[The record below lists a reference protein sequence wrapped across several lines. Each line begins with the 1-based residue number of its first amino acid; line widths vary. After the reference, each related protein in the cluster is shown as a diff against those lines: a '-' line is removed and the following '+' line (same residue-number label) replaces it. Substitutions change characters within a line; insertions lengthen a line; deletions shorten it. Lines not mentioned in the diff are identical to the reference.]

1 MSDEI
6 VRVNLHCHSA
16 FSDGTLTPE
25 ELARLLAADGVAYA
39 SLTDH
44 DTCEGSRRFRQELA
58 RLGIGCIDGVE
69 ITAATARGE
78 VHLLAYG
85 IDGGSP
91 ALRDALAGE
100 RRRNDPGMQGL
111 LDSMKRIRGRSR
123 APQADALSAAQA
135 IQLAHAAGGA
145 VYLAHPLSYGLDTAG
160 LTAVLDALAA
170 DGLDGI
176 EALYSPYADEQRRML
191 EGLARERGLA
201 VCGGSDF
208 HEAGVPGH
216 STGVSLSGAQWRA
229 FRDLLLRAPKRG
241 SSPGPAPSRESRR
254 RGKPGG
260 FAARIVLPTFFAI
273 ALFVVSIFA
282 IIIPRFE
289 GILLERKKEL
299 IRELTN
305 SAVSILAEYAAD
317 EKAGRTSLE
326 QAERDAALRIRDI
339 RYGKESKDYFWI
351 TDMHP
356 TMIMHP
362 YRTDLVGT
370 DVSGYADA
378 NGVRVF
384 VEFVNAVR
392 EKSEGY
398 VEYLWQWKDDSH
410 RIVPKLSFVKR
421 FPEWNWVV
429 GTGIYLDDVRAEID
443 GMARRLIILS
453 IGIVVL
459 LSLLLAFVAQQSLA
473 IEHGRGAA
481 EAALRES
488 HEKYRALVDASTEGM
503 VTVVGGVCTYAN
515 ATFLEMVG
523 YTEAELPLLGIAEL
537 VQSVEGQDDG
547 ARGLLAA
554 LDSAPAVGSAISPPP
569 CECVLRTRGGALID
583 ALLTASR
590 FALAGRDGWILAVRD
605 LGALRRSEAGIAQG
619 GGLARERRPYAALAE
634 ASAMGMFR
642 ASWGRRAYLLEAN
655 PSARRIFGIR
665 ADADIT
671 QVNLFSLLGDPA
683 EAERL
688 HGELSARGSISD
700 REVLLARPDGESL
713 TVSLSAAVAK
723 AEPGAA
729 RLEGIA
735 VDVTER
741 LAAERRSQE
750 LLAEMEA
757 SSLYLSEPA
766 AKLVRAAGTIGMNSP
781 IRAAAARM
789 SRDSRDALLVTGP
802 SGEILGIV
810 TDHDVRERLVAKGR
824 DSAAPVREIMSS
836 PLLSIPESAL
846 LFEALL
852 LMREKDIGHLAV
864 RGPSGSIT
872 GILRGKDLLQLHRQS
887 LAVMRKEIEEASSA
901 EDVGECRR
909 RLPELVRSLIAGGAR
924 PGSVARIL
932 ASVSDMVVER
942 LVALAVAEMGAPP
955 AGFTFL
961 ALGSGGREEQT
972 LGSDQDNAIVHE
984 GRPGEPYFLA
994 LGEKVCSWLAGMGV
1008 PYCPGGIMA
1017 KNTAWCAP
1025 LAKWE
1030 NYFAQWIR
1038 LPDAQELLDFNIF
1051 FDFRCVAG
1059 DRELAGRLRRSVSAL
1074 LPENPPFFLHLAQ
1087 DCLRRR
1093 LPPLF
1098 TAGMLRELLRAEPT
1112 EIDLKEAMAPVVR
1125 FARLYALR
1133 QGIEATNTAAR
1144 LAALRD
1150 AGALSVQLHEQIT
1163 RTYTFLGELRL
1174 RCQEEKLRATGAPSD
1189 VLDTRGLA
1197 PGDMAMLRH
1206 AAAQVSLLQKRI
1218 SFDFLGSAL

>member
-16 FSDGTLTPE
+16 LSDGALMPE

-69 ITAATARGE
+69 ITAAAARTE

-85 IDGGSP
+85 IDGETP

-111 LDSMKRIRGRSR
+111 VDSMKRIRGRSR
-123 APQADALSAAQA
+123 APQPDALSAAEA
-135 IQLAHAAGGA
+135 IRLAHAAGGA
-145 VYLAHPLSYGLDTAG
+145 VFLAHPLSYGFDRAG
-160 LTAVLDALAA
+160 LSAVLDALAA

-176 EALYSPYADEQRRML
+176 EALYGPYTDEQRRML

-208 HEAGVPGH
+208 HEAGMPGH
-216 STGVSLSGAQWRA
+216 STVVSLSGAQWRT
-229 FRDLLLRAPKRG
+229 FRDLLLQAPRQG
-241 SSPGPAPSRESRR
+241 SSPAPAPSRQSH
-254 RGKPGG
+254 RGTGLGG
-260 FAARIVLPTFFAI
+260 FPVRIVLPTLLAI
-273 ALFVVSIFA
+273 ALFSVSIFA
-282 IIIPRFE
+282 VIIPRFE

-305 SAVSILAEYAAD
+305 SAVSILAEFAAD
-317 EKAGRTSLE
+317 EKAGRATRG
-326 QAERDAALRIRDI
+326 QAQSDAAARIRDI
-339 RYGKESKDYFWI
+339 RYGKEGKDYFWI
-351 TDMHP
+351 TDLHP

-362 YRTDLVGT
+362 YRADLVGA

-384 VEFVNAVR
+384 VEFMNAVR

-421 FPEWNWVV
+421 FPAWDWVV

-443 GMARRLIILS
+443 RMARRLIILS

-473 IEHGRGAA
+473 IERGRSAA
-481 EAALRES
+481 EAALRDS
-488 HEKYRALVDASTEGM
+488 HENYRALVEASTEGM
-503 VTVVGGVCTYAN
+503 VMVVGGICTYAN
-515 ATFLEMVG
+515 ATFREMVG
-523 YTEAELPLLGIAEL
+523 YSETELPLLRIEEL
-537 VQSVEGQDDG
+537 VQPDEDGDG
-547 ARGLLAA
+547 AGLL
-554 LDSAPAVGSAISPPP
+554 DAPPGEASGAGIPP
-569 CECVLRTRGGALID
+569 CECMLRTRGGALID

-590 FALAGRDGWILAVRD
+590 FALAGRDGWILAVRN
-605 LGALRRSEAGIAQG
+605 LGARRRSEAGLAQG
-619 GGLARERRPYAALAE
+619 GGLARGGGPYAAFAE
-634 ASAMGMFR
+634 TSAMGMFR
-642 ASWGRRAYLLEAN
+642 ATGGRRAYLLEAN
-655 PSARRIFGIR
+655 PAARRLFGIA
-665 ADADIT
+665 ADGDLT

-688 HGELSARGSISD
+688 YGELAARGAVAD
-700 REVLLARPDGESL
+700 REILLARPDGESL
-713 TVSLSAAVAK
+713 TISLSAALAK
-723 AEPGAA
+723 AVPGAA
-729 RLEGIA
+729 RLEGIV
-735 VDVTER
+735 VDVTKR
-741 LAAERRSQE
+741 LADERRREE
-750 LLAEMEA
+750 LLAETEA
-757 SSLYLSEPA
+757 SSLYLSEPV
-766 AKLVRAAGTIGMNSP
+766 AKLARVTGTIGMNSP

-789 SRDSRDALLVTGP
+789 SRDSCDALLVAGP
-802 SGEILGIV
+802 AGEILGIV
-810 TDHDVRERLVAKGR
+810 TDHDVRERLVAEGR
-824 DSAAPVREIMSS
+824 DPASPVREIMSS

-864 RGPSGSIT
+864 RGLSGTIT

-887 LAVMRKEIEEASSA
+887 LAVMRKEIEEAASA
-901 EDVGECRR
+901 EEVGECRR
-909 RLPELVRSLIAGGAR
+909 RLPELVRSLVAGGAR

-942 LVALAVAEMGAPP
+942 LLALAVAEMGAPP
-955 AGFTFL
+955 AGFAFL
-961 ALGSGGREEQT
+961 ALGSEGREEQT

-984 GRPGEPYFLA
+984 GRSEEPYFLA

-1017 KNTAWCAP
+1017 KNPAWCAP
-1025 LAKWE
+1025 LATWE
-1030 NYFAQWIR
+1030 QYFAEWIQ

-1051 FDFRCVAG
+1051 FDFRCVTG
-1059 DRELAGRLRRSVSAL
+1059 DRELAGRLRRSISAL
-1074 LPENPPFFLHLAQ
+1074 LPDNPPFFLHLAQ
-1087 DCLRRR
+1087 DCLRRK

-1098 TAGMLRELLRAEPT
+1098 TAGMLRELLRAGPT
-1112 EIDLKEAMAPVVR
+1112 EIDLKDAMSPVVR

-1133 QGIEATNTAAR
+1133 QGIEATNTLAR

-1150 AGALSVQLHEQIT
+1150 AGALTGQLHEQVS
-1163 RTYTFLGELRL
+1163 RVYTFLGELRL
-1174 RCQEEKLRATGAPSD
+1174 RCQEERLRATGTPSD
-1189 VLDTRGLA
+1189 ILDTRGLA